1 MRGFIWAV
9 VLLFVSAA
17 AAAAAAAE
25 VGGIAALRGEVT
37 IVRAG
42 EPQRA
47 EIGDALAAGDRV
59 VTGAAGMALLQ
70 FHGGL
75 TVTVARDTSLVVGDV
90 APTAARATMA
100 AWLELVEG
108 LVRAVLSV
116 PGEHEAEIRT
126 PLAVTSV
133 RSTEWTVQHDPD
145 HTAVFCRDGAVDV
158 AAAGERVTL
167 GPGDGTDVRGT
178 APPSAPVQWGAPRV
192 ERTLARSTLAAP

>member
-1 MRGFIWAV
+1 MRGFIWGL
-9 VLLFVSAA
+9 VLLLVPAVA
-17 AAAAAAAE
+17 GAAE
-25 VGGIAALRGEVT
+25 VGSIAALRGDVT

-42 EPQRA
+42 ETRGA
-47 EIGDALAAGDRV
+47 EVGAALAAGDRV
-59 VTGAAGMALLQ
+59 VTGAGGMALLQ

-75 TVTVARDTSLVVGDV
+75 TVTVARDTSLAVGDV

-100 AWLELVEG
+100 AWLELIEG
-108 LVRAVLSV
+108 LVRAVLTA
-116 PGEHEAEIRT
+116 PGETDTEIRT

-145 HTAVFCRDGAVDV
+145 HTAVFCRDGVVDV

-167 GPGDGTDVRGT
+167 RAGDGTDVRGT

-192 ERTLARSTLAAP
+192 EQTLRRSTFFAP